1 MESSSG
7 KIRQSSYNHAASPRQ
22 DPPARGREK
31 AVAAPVRAAR
41 RADQGRPAGARRAAA
56 DRAGAHAGRACE
68 QDGGARGG
76 GRAAC
81 RRTGGDSPRRR
92 SVRVGG
98 AAARAVPHRSRAH
111 AVARRSPQRDGAAP
125 RGRDRVGRT
134 RRRARLARSDTRH
147 RRRPGRDRSRCC
159 RRQDRGRRGPGLS
172 SRHRRG
178 DRQRRV
184 PALSPVHRPAPDP
197 APHGERA
204 ARADGRPARL
214 PCPHSGRASQDLP
227 GDREPRSERGARCDA
242 APSHPLARA
251 LSTPGGATQSSVV
264 ARILLTHSPEALA
277 LYYGERS
284 LAGLK
289 ALGEVKLNEK
299 EKPLEGEALIA
310 AAADCDLIV
319 SYRQSPGPA
328 EVFQRLPKLVAFVRC
343 AIDIRNIEV
352 AAASKAGVL
361 VTQASAGFVTSVAEM
376 VLGFMVDLSRGIT
389 RSTMDYRAGRGPKA
403 AMGKELRGSTLG
415 IIGHG
420 AIGREVSRM
429 GKALGM
435 RVLVNDPYVK
445 GVEQTSFDELLR
457 QSDYVVP
464 LASATGETENLIN
477 AAAFAKMKQGA
488 FFINVS
494 RGNLVDEQALEAALD
509 AGRLA
514 GCAMDVGRAPD
525 QMPTPRL
532 AARRDVIATPHA
544 AGLTQPAI
552 EHQSLETVA
561 QAAEILKGRSPKGA
575 VNAEHWTRKV
585 KG

>member
-1 MESSSG
+1 M
-7 KIRQSSYNHAASPRQ
+7 
-22 DPPARGREK
+22 
-31 AVAAPVRAAR
+31 
-41 RADQGRPAGARRAAA
+41 
-56 DRAGAHAGRACE
+56 
-68 QDGGARGG
+68 
-76 GRAAC
+76 
-81 RRTGGDSPRRR
+81 
-92 SVRVGG
+92 
-98 AAARAVPHRSRAH
+98 
-111 AVARRSPQRDGAAP
+111 
-125 RGRDRVGRT
+125 
-134 RRRARLARSDTRH
+134 
-147 RRRPGRDRSRCC
+147 
-159 RRQDRGRRGPGLS
+159 
-172 SRHRRG
+172 
-178 DRQRRV
+178 
-184 PALSPVHRPAPDP
+184 
-197 APHGERA
+197 
-204 ARADGRPARL
+204 
-214 PCPHSGRASQDLP
+214 
-227 GDREPRSERGARCDA
+227 
-242 APSHPLARA
+242 
-251 LSTPGGATQSSVV
+251 

-284 LAGLK
+284 LAGLM

-343 AIDIRNIEV
+343 AIDIRNIDV
-352 AAASKAGVL
+352 AAASKVGVL

-389 RSTMDYRAGRGPKA
+389 RSTMDYRAGRVPKA
-403 AMGKELRGSTLG
+403 AMGKELRGGTLG
-415 IIGHG
+415 IIGYG

-429 GKALGM
+429 GRALGM

-445 GVEQTSFDELLR
+445 DVEQTSLDELLR

-464 LASATGETENLIN
+464 LATATGETENLMN

-488 FFINVS
+488 FFINAS

-544 AGLTQPAI
+544 AGLTPAAI

-561 QAAEILKGRSPKGA
+561 QAGEILKGRAPKGA